1 MFFSDITT
9 ARKKIT
15 PYIKKT
21 ELLYANRLS
30 EQVLTDVYLKL
41 ENLQFSGSF
50 KVRGAL
56 HKLLTLTDEQRQC
69 GVIAASAGNHAQGV
83 AIGAKQLGIQAK
95 IVMPKTAPL
104 AKVNATK
111 RFGAEVIL
119 AGDFYDEAYAHAC
132 ELQKQ
137 TGMTFIHPFDD
148 EAVIAG
154 QGTIGLEMYEAQPD
168 LEIVFIPIGGGGL
181 AAGVG
186 YALKTLNPNIR
197 IIGVQSAHANSM
209 QYSLQHGCVE
219 RICVARTIA
228 DGIAVA
234 TPGQHTFPLCQNYV
248 DQVVTVTET
257 QMAVA
262 MLDLLENCN
271 LLCEGAGAA
280 SVAAIQN
287 YPELIEGKKVGAILS
302 GGNIDINTFESVIN
316 TGLKALG
323 RRSEIKL
330 SLTDH
335 PGELARLLDLIAEQ
349 EANILHIRQSRDR
362 DNLTLYQMGVTL
374 VFETLDQSHKERV
387 LYALEQA
394 GYLLCTLPTDAKLSL
409 PSSY

>member
-1 MFFSDITT
+1 MFFADITT
-9 ARKKIT
+9 ARQKIT

-30 EQVLTDVYLKL
+30 EQLGTEIYLKL

-56 HKLLTLTDEQRQC
+56 YKLLSLTDAQRQC

-83 AIGAKQLGIQAK
+83 AIGAKQLGIKAT

-104 AKVNATK
+104 AKINATK

-119 AGDFYDEAYAHAC
+119 AGDFYDDAYAHAC
-132 ELQKQ
+132 ELQKA

-154 QGTIGLEMYEAQPD
+154 QGTIGLEMYEAQAD
-168 LEIVFIPIGGGGL
+168 LDVVFIPIGGGGL

-186 YALKTLNPNIR
+186 CALKTLNPVIQ
-197 IIGVQSAHANSM
+197 IIGVQAAHANSM
-209 QYSLQHGCVE
+209 QHSLAHGCVE
-219 RICVARTIA
+219 RICVSRTIA

-234 TPGQHTFPLCQNYV
+234 VPGEHTFPLCQHYV

-262 MLDLLENCN
+262 MLDLLETCN

-287 YPELIEGKKVGAILS
+287 YPELIAGKKVGAILS
-302 GGNIDINTFESVIN
+302 GGNIDINMFESVIN
-316 TGLKALG
+316 SGLKALG
-323 RRSEIKL
+323 RRTEIKL

-335 PGELARLLDLIAEQ
+335 PGELSHLLALIAEQ

-374 VFETLDQSHKERV
+374 VFETLDLAHKQRV
-387 LYALEQA
+387 LAALEAA
-394 GYLLCTLPTDAKLSL
+394 GYLPCQVKPRELGGMSE
-409 PSSY
+409 